1 MKSRLKSNVYSSPQ
15 PSKGCANYSKS
26 TCQQALIQARACLS
40 GMHQNNSNVVITA
53 NVDQE
58 ASESTAQL
66 IVNGLP
72 LLGAT
77 EACTSSFVPFMC
89 LYLFPLCDGNGTVT
103 RPSRDQCIEIST
115 VVCKDEWQK
124 ALAISGVKEQ
134 LPNCEHLTMA
144 TARDCKGNIGL
155 LSQENLLLA
164 CLQIR
169 FGTKYCCRGS
179 WGDRSAS

>member
-1 MKSRLKSNVYSSPQ
+1 MVQSNECFFD
-15 PSKGCANYSKS
+15 G
-26 TCQQALIQARACLS
+26 
-40 GMHQNNSNVVITA
+40 QNNSNAVMIAA

-66 IVNGLP
+66 VVDGLP

-124 ALAISGVKEQ
+124 ALGLQAVKKN
-134 LPNCEHLTMA
+134 LPDCASLPTTSNCEGSFTAWILIQWLCMSACAHVTCNTCRCRRTYA
-144 TARDCKGNIGL
+144 TEYHFSAELYKHK
-155 LSQENLLLA
+155 
-164 CLQIR
+164 LQ
-169 FGTKYCCRGS
+169 
-179 WGDRSAS
+179 

>member
-1 MKSRLKSNVYSSPQ
+1 MKSRLKSNVHSSPQ

-26 TCQQALIQARACLS
+26 TCLQALNIIQARACLS
-40 GMHQNNSNVVITA
+40 GMHQNNSNVVIIA

-103 RPSRDQCIEIST
+103 RPSRDRCTEIST

-124 ALAISGVKEQ
+124 ALAISSVKEK
-134 LPNCEHLTMA
+134 LPNCESLTM
-144 TARDCKGNIGL
+144 TTDSDCKGNIGL
-155 LSQENLLLA
+155 V
-164 CLQIR
+164 
-169 FGTKYCCRGS
+169 
-179 WGDRSAS
+179 